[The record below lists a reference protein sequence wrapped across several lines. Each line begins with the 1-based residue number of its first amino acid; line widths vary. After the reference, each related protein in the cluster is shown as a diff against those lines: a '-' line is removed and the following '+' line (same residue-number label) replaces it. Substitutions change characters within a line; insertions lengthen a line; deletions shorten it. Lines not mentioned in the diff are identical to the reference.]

1 MGPLRFDPVA
11 VVETLKSNQIFF
23 RFQKTLKHVLIKASC
38 CEGTRVSSCIF
49 SSVQINTNLQKIE
62 PTKPNRG
69 RDGERERGERDKE
82 FHHKVYPNTA
92 STLPQFCQLADW
104 SYCMGLSTQLIFMLP
119 KKNKNKKIGYS
130 TENGTKEKWRG
141 QCALSGGTGSY
152 VGFLFFGIHVTALL
166 KNASKQLQD
175 SWDWI
180 WAHKVVTII
189 QTSAVWTEGSRRL
202 QRRVWNALAC
212 HLIIKASTVPE
223 RANTIL

>member
-11 VVETLKSNQIFF
+11 VVETLKSNSIFF
-23 RFQKTLKHVLIKASC
+23 QKMLKHVLIKASC

-49 SSVQINTNLQKIE
+49 FLRLDKHKSTENQVE
-62 PTKPNRG
+62 PTKPHRG
-69 RDGERERGERDKE
+69 RDGERERGEWDKE

-92 STLPQFCQLADW
+92 STLPQFCQLADC

-119 KKNKNKKIGYS
+119 KNKKNRLQYR
-130 TENGTKEKWRG
+130 KWDKGEMERIVCSVWRNWKLCG
-141 QCALSGGTGSY
+141 LFFC
-152 VGFLFFGIHVTALL
+152 FFFGIHVTALL

-189 QTSAVWTEGSRRL
+189 QTSAVWTEGSCRL
-202 QRRVWNALAC
+202 
-212 HLIIKASTVPE
+212 
-223 RANTIL
+223 